1 MKDEIVI
8 KLDVLKKSDT
18 LTMEQALAYQA
29 ADLKIW
35 KLVLKPNVYKAI
47 CDAILSSNE
56 EVTNPY
62 NIFRGQSIT
71 TAVSQVAKV
80 WSEIQ

>member
-1 MKDEIVI
+1 MKNEIVI

-29 ADLKIW
+29 ADLKMW
-35 KLVLKPNVYKAI
+35 ERALKPNVYKAI
-47 CDAILSSNE
+47 CDAVLSSNE

-62 NIFRGQSIT
+62 AIFRGQSIT
-71 TAVSQVAKV
+71 TAVNQIIKV